1 MSVITVK
8 PEKDFVYEGNIKS
21 FGKTSVEPHYLNV
34 ILCDRE
40 NGNKPPVMVEAER
53 TEYEYIE
60 ALNATYC
67 AEAYM
72 RKRWHFNEWC
82 QLRKIEVLDA
92 SGQVVKTVGADF
104 RPFIGEE
111 GAGEHGQEKAD

>member
-1 MSVITVK
+1 MNNY
-8 PEKDFVYEGNIKS
+8 YELIKNINGDAAFRHIISECGADGRVWFDKK
-21 FGKTSVEPHYLNV
+21 F
-34 ILCDRE
+34 ICDYVSHLKCAIEQLARE
-40 NGNKPPVMVEAER
+40 CG
-53 TEYEYIE
+53 
-60 ALNATYC
+60 

-82 QLRKIEVLDA
+82 RLRKIEVLDK

-111 GAGEHGQEKAD
+111 GAGEVGG